1 MSEASVPAARTRV
14 AALGIMAVLTVIF
27 VSLAVRSFG
36 AADVGS
42 AVLVGVGDR
51 PGGRPRELLRDRA
64 AAPLHPLRDR
74 DDPAARCAARRAA
87 TARCCWR
94 SSTAWSSLGVAGATF
109 FTVGSGNSWQGVL
122 IGLANL
128 AVAYLAWHR
137 STRTE
142 IEMAE
147 RRRAGVR
154 SAPAQVRRPPG
165 RPRARRGRR
174 RQPHVEVGEHQLRDV
189 LEVGLVALGQEDR
202 RRGLRGAR
210 PAASASRRRSAG
222 RGPAG

>member
-1 MSEASVPAARTRV
+1 M
-14 AALGIMAVLTVIF
+14 AALTLIF

-42 AVLVGVGDR
+42 AVLSGVAADQAGGLGSFFGIALLLLSIPYAIAMILLAMRR
-51 PGGRPRELLRDRA
+51 PAGRDGTMLLA
-64 AAPLHPLRDR
+64 LVYGVV
-74 DDPAARCAARRAA
+74 
-87 TARCCWR
+87 
-94 SSTAWSSLGVAGATF
+94 SLGVAGATF

-147 RRRAGVR
+147 RRRA
-154 SAPAQVRRPPG
+154 
-165 RPRARRGRR
+165 
-174 RQPHVEVGEHQLRDV
+174 
-189 LEVGLVALGQEDR
+189 
-202 RRGLRGAR
+202 
-210 PAASASRRRSAG
+210 RRS
-222 RGPAG
+222 